1 MVSPKWLSKLFRRRD
16 SISPKQCTILT
27 GTLDDSIYSIALP
40 SSLNLH
46 LILGS
51 KKSKSTEH
59 LLRFESTQE
68 AMVEHDAKLCA
79 RNSPLQISKK
89 GYAACIANIATTRS
103 SSKHPQSIRSN
114 SFSCRD
120 GLDSSGFDAVVS
132 NARNIRHASLPD
144 LSHTTVGGLTYEQP
158 IRGYQLTPLSSHKKS
173 TWTYGNM

>member
-1 MVSPKWLSKLFRRRD
+1 MIP
-16 SISPKQCTILT
+16 
-27 GTLDDSIYSIALP
+27 SIALP

-51 KKSKSTEH
+51 KKSKTTEH

-79 RNSPLQISKK
+79 GDSPLQTSKK

-103 SSKHPQSIRSN
+103 SSKHPQSIDSN

-120 GLDSSGFDAVVS
+120 SLDSSGSDVMVS
-132 NARNIRHASLPD
+132 NSPNILHASLPD
-144 LSHTTVGGLTYEQP
+144 LSHTTTRQTVGGLTYEQP
-158 IRGYQLTPLSSHKKS
+158 IGDI
-173 TWTYGNM
+173 N